1 MRSTDI
7 SPLSVLL
14 SRVDAIGDG
23 SAEPDSIPT
32 GFPSVDKLLGG
43 GFRPGD
49 LVVLGGDVA
58 CGKSALA
65 LAFAVRAAVGGHRAG
80 FFSGEMTVERI
91 LERVIAIEGRV
102 QIDDLRRG
110 TLDDIARANA
120 GAVAVRL
127 RDSLPVIERL
137 PRGGV
142 PGLIE
147 FLDDIPTGD
156 FIVVDSLPAL
166 VLGAGSRDE
175 EMASAVHQLK
185 AAAVERRKAILLTAP
200 LPDLEMRPDRR
211 PVLDDFGVLGAVKQH
226 ADVVLALFREDLYE
240 PSRDITGATELIVR
254 KNRNGAIGYADL
266 YFYAQWM
273 RFEDML
279 DPDK

>member
-1 MRSTDI
+1 
-7 SPLSVLL
+7 
-14 SRVDAIGDG
+14 
-23 SAEPDSIPT
+23 
-32 GFPSVDKLLGG
+32 
-43 GFRPGD
+43 
-49 LVVLGGDVA
+49 
-58 CGKSALA
+58 
-65 LAFAVRAAVGGHRAG
+65 
-80 FFSGEMTVERI
+80 MTVERI

-185 AAAVERRKAILLTAP
+185 AAAVERRKVILLTAP